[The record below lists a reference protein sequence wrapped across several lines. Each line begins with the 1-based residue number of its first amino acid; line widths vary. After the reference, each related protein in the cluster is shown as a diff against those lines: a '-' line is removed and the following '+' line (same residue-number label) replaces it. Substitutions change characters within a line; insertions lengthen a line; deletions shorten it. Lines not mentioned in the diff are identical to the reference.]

1 MNFLAHIYLS
11 GNHQELTTGNFIADF
26 VKGSKMHDFSPGII
40 KGIELHR
47 MIDRFTDG
55 HPIVREGKARL
66 AVRYKKYSHV
76 IIDIFYDHFLAAGW
90 KLYSEEKLEDFAA
103 RFYAMMQ
110 KQQDILPERLQ
121 QVMPYIIRQNWLVSY
136 RRIEGIQQALNG
148 MSRRAT
154 FESGMETA
162 TEELVLHYDLF
173 RNEFNAFFP
182 ELIAFSKTETEK
194 LFGDR

>member
-11 GNHQELTTGNFIADF
+11 GDHKELTIGNFIADF
-26 VKGSKMHDFSPGII
+26 VKGSKMHDFPPGII

-47 MIDRFTDG
+47 MIDRFTDE
-55 HPIVREGKARL
+55 HEIVREGKARL

-90 KLYSEEKLEDFAA
+90 KLYSNESLEDFAA
-103 RFYAMMQ
+103 RFYAMIEEQ
-110 KQQDILPERLQ
+110 SDILPEKLNSAL
-121 QVMPYIIRQNWLVSY
+121 PYIVRHNWLVSY
-136 RRIEGIQQALNG
+136 SRIEGIQQALNG

-154 FESGMETA
+154 FVSGMETA
-162 TEELVLHYDLF
+162 TDELVQHYDLF

-182 ELIAFSKTETEK
+182 ELIAFSKQEAGR
-194 LFGDR
+194 LLGY